1 MVFLTFLEF
10 SLKFREQIHCR
21 EAASNA
27 LRKMKG
33 KGRKTA
39 KNAMTDPLPLGL
51 DLRRQAKEKIR
62 KNIKIYETN
71 QRLKTRERER
81 ERERERMVQWSSG
94 RDNAKMARK
103 TVSKK
108 IIFLAKMTSF

>member
-51 DLRRQAKEKIR
+51 DLRRKAKEKIR

-71 QRLKTRERER
+71 QRLKTMERER
-81 ERERERMVQWSSG
+81 ERERERDWFNGAAGETTQKWQEKRFLKKSS
-94 RDNAKMARK
+94 
-103 TVSKK
+103 
-108 IIFLAKMTSF
+108 FLLK